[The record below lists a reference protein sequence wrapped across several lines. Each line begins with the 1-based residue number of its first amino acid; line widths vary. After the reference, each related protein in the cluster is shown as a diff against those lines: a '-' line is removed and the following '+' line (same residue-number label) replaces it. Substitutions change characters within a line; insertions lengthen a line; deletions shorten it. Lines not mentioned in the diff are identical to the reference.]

1 MKKNFKIAAILMI
14 IAAICGLAVSGMNKV
29 TSGIIERN
37 QAEKEAAL
45 FKEIFSAYD
54 IDNSQ
59 IITENLSNTAI
70 SKKVIAKNAS
80 GELLGNVY
88 TVSGK
93 NTYGPIIL
101 LVGIDYNGK
110 LVSIEF
116 LENGQSYADS
126 VQSHVDSKYSAGL
139 TLSDVDSIDTK
150 CGATYGAKT
159 VKELVTIAFDD
170 FNNGGAE

>member
-45 FKEIFSAYD
+45 FKEIFTAYD

-59 IITENLSNTAI
+59 IITENLSDAAI

-93 NTYGPIIL
+93 NSYGPIVL
-101 LVGIDYNGK
+101 LVGIDNNGK

-139 TLSDVDSIDTK
+139 DLAGVNSIDTK

-159 VKELVTIAFDD
+159 VKELVTIAFND
-170 FNNGGAE
+170 FNNGGVE

>member
-14 IAAICGLAVSGMNKV
+14 IAAVCGLAVSGMNKV

-45 FKEIFSAYD
+45 FKEIFPEYS
-54 IDNSQ
+54 IDYSE
-59 IITENLSNTAI
+59 IITEGLSNEAI
-70 SKKVIAKNAS
+70 TKKVVAKNQT

-93 NTYGPIIL
+93 NSYGSIVL
-101 LVGIDYNGK
+101 LVGISFEGK

-116 LENGQSYADS
+116 LENGQSYS
-126 VQSHVDSKYSAGL
+126 SEVQSHVDNKYLAGL
-139 TLSDVDSIDTK
+139 TLNEVNAIDTK
-150 CGATYGAKT
+150 CGATYGANT
-159 VKELVTIAFDD
+159 VKELVTVAFNDY
-170 FNNGGAE
+170 NGGAK